1 MAPTRRASRCSYAQQ
16 LLSGHSL
23 DVDRCDLCLDS
34 RSLVAASVT
43 WCDLAESWVGSV
55 VAHLSPVARMEVA
68 LAAAEDVNKA
78 ARRRRWTAWGRAT
91 LRDEYFGLLHEAQ
104 NPPEHR
110 KKEGRGGREHGVCEG
125 LMAHLLQRADDV
137 SEVLG
142 LAEQGHRSRA
152 QARRVA
158 LGRDHGLGS

>member
-1 MAPTRRASRCSYAQQ
+1 M
-16 LLSGHSL
+16 L
-23 DVDRCDLCLDS
+23 
-34 RSLVAASVT
+34 
-43 WCDLAESWVGSV
+43 
-55 VAHLSPVARMEVA
+55 AHLSPVARMEVA

-125 LMAHLLQRADDV
+125 LMAHLLQRADDECLDSPSKGTEAARKHDAWLWV
-137 SEVLG
+137 EITAWARDRGKLPPTHTTASLALRSAKLLG
-142 LAEQGHRSRA
+142 PISICGAGFI
-152 QARRVA
+152 
-158 LGRDHGLGS
+158 